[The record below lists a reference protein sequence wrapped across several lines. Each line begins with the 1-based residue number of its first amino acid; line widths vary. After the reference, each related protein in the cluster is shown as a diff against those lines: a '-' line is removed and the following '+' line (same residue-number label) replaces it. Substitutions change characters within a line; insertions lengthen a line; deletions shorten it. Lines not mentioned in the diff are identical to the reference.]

1 MRNTHAQALMSS
13 ASCFFMLPARA
24 AISAALFIA
33 VMTCSS
39 PCAQAKVRLPKLFS
53 DHMVLQRDVQAPI
66 WGWADP
72 EETVTLRIADQEHT
86 AIADANG
93 RWRIDLDPLPA
104 GGPHELTIHGL
115 ENAITLSNVLIGDV
129 WICSGEAGM
138 AWSMRRTGTA
148 EQAIASA
155 DSPRIRLLNVWPTI
169 SNTARDDIDA
179 TWQVCSPQ
187 TAIDFSAVAY
197 FFGHYLHEQL
207 DVPIG
212 LIQAAWDNTR
222 AEAWTP
228 RAAIE
233 SDPELALILAR
244 ERDYAEAYPQL
255 VQQYEQDLIAW
266 RHKFREFDPN
276 GPPLPP
282 RPRVP
287 VHPEH
292 NRNTAGGV
300 YNGMIATLTQVA
312 ICGVIWQQ
320 GESNVDRPE
329 EYRRLLPALIR
340 SWRTAWKRG
349 DFPFIIVQLSTHQ
362 ATATESSS
370 EPSADDAWARIREA
384 QLQAGQAAPH
394 AAVVVTIDLGDA
406 ADVHTLDRQSIGHR
420 LGLAAT
426 RLAYGRDDVVISGP
440 VYDSMTLNDD
450 GTVTLHF
457 ANSDGGLRVRGGA
470 GALKGF
476 ELAGE
481 DRQFHPAD
489 AAIKGNAVV
498 VVSEHVKKPIAVRY
512 GWLKN
517 PDCNLEDSHGLPAA
531 PFRTDTWND

>member
-1 MRNTHAQALMSS
+1 
-13 ASCFFMLPARA
+13 
-24 AISAALFIA
+24 
-33 VMTCSS
+33 
-39 PCAQAKVRLPKLFS
+39 
-53 DHMVLQRDVQAPI
+53 
-66 WGWADP
+66 
-72 EETVTLRIADQEHT
+72 
-86 AIADANG
+86 
-93 RWRIDLDPLPA
+93 
-104 GGPHELTIHGL
+104 
-115 ENAITLSNVLIGDV
+115 
-129 WICSGEAGM
+129 M
-138 AWSMRRTGTA
+138 AWSMRRTATA

-155 DSPRIRLLNVWPTI
+155 DFPRIRLLNVWPTI

-179 TWQVCSPQ
+179 AWQVCSPQ

-197 FFGHYLHEQL
+197 FFGRYLYEQL

-212 LIQAAWDNTR
+212 LVQVTWDNTR
-222 AEAWTP
+222 AETWTP

-233 SDPELALILAR
+233 NDPELALILAR

-266 RHKFREFDPN
+266 RNKLKELDPN

-292 NRNTAGGV
+292 NRNTAGSA
-300 YNGMIATLTQVA
+300 YNGMIAPLTQVA

-329 EYRRLLPALIR
+329 EYRRLLSALIR

-349 DFPFIIVQLSTHQ
+349 EFPFIIVQLPTHQ
-362 ATATESSS
+362 ATTTESSIES
-370 EPSADDAWARIREA
+370 SADDAWARIREA

-420 LGLAAT
+420 LGLAAM
-426 RLAYGRDDVVISGP
+426 RLAYGRDDVVVSGP

-457 ANSDGGLRVRGGA
+457 ANSDGGLRIRGGA
-470 GALKGF
+470 GTLKGF

-489 AAIKGNAVV
+489 AAIKGNTVV
-498 VVSEHVKKPIAVRY
+498 VTSEHVKKPVAVRY

-517 PDCNLEDSHGLPAA
+517 PDCNLENSHGLPAA
-531 PFRTDTWND
+531 PFRTDTWNE